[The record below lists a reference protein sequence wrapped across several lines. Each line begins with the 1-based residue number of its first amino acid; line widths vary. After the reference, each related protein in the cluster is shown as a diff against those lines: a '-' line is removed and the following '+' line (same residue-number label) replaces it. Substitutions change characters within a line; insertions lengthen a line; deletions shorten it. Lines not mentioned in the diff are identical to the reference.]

1 MKVYLAGKI
10 ARNDWRH
17 DIVQDPDE
25 LGESYDSSTNTLAW
39 PTVPIPGTQL
49 VYVGPYFEASGH
61 GSGHY
66 CGIHGTQEVRHIT
79 AKRCRAAIE
88 ECDVF
93 FAWMGDG
100 ETAFG
105 TLVEIG
111 IASAMKKEIFLA
123 WPPTEKCAFCV
134 EGCTDNLCV
143 QFKRCGCLCECDRNE
158 LWFAAEQATMNLY
171 SSGPVEAFKDFS
183 RSLLEQLLIFENLK
197 NCESPLEELF
207 YKTLLGCSPVGE
219 ISRQLQGLVV
229 QYPVTVNGKSYRL
242 DFALPDKK
250 IAFEMDG
257 YTYHGKE
264 REHFN
269 RDRRRDLDL
278 KLAGW
283 EVHRFDGDMI
293 RDDACQVV
301 EYAAQLAALPQ
312 REPTPATARRKLTRT
327 ERLRLTSKERAEL
340 NALDQLEQELYNR
353 AVEQC

>member
-1 MKVYLAGKI
+1 VKIYLAGKI
-10 ARNDWRH
+10 AQNDWRH

-25 LGESYDSSTNTLAW
+25 LNECYNYSTNTLAW

-61 GSGHY
+61 GSGHD
-66 CGIHGTQEVRHIT
+66 CGNHGTQSAMHTT
-79 AKRCRAAIE
+79 AQRCRAAIQD
-88 ECDVF
+88 CDVF

-111 IASAMKKEIFLA
+111 IASALNKEIFLA
-123 WPPTEKCAFCV
+123 WPPTEKCEFCT
-134 EGCTDNLCV
+134 EGCTDNLCIH
-143 QFKRCGCLCECDRNE
+143 FEHCGCQCECNRSE
-158 LWFAAEQATMNLY
+158 LWFAAEQATINIY
-171 SSGPVEAFKDFS
+171 AAGPVEAFADFS
-183 RSLLEQLLIFENLK
+183 RSLLEQLLTFENLK
-197 NCESPLEELF
+197 RCESPLEELF
-207 YKTLLGCSPVGE
+207 YKTYLGCSPLGAW
-219 ISRQLQGLVV
+219 QKLQGLAV
-229 QYPVTVNGKSYRL
+229 QHPVTVNGQNYRL
-242 DFALPDKK
+242 DFALPDKR

-293 RDDACQVV
+293 REDPAHVLDI
-301 EYAAQLAALPQ
+301 AAKLA
-312 REPTPATARRKLTRT
+312 EAR
-327 ERLRLTSKERAEL
+327 
-340 NALDQLEQELYNR
+340 
-353 AVEQC
+353 

>member
-1 MKVYLAGKI
+1 MKIYLAGKI

-17 DIVQDPDE
+17 DIVQDPRE
-25 LGESYDSSTNTLAW
+25 LNECYDYSTNTLGW

-61 GSGHY
+61 GSGHM
-66 CGIHGTQEVRHIT
+66 CGNHGTQSAMHATVQ
-79 AKRCRAAIE
+79 RCRAAIRD
-88 ECDVF
+88 CDVF

-111 IASAMKKEIFLA
+111 YATALGKGIFLA
-123 WPPTEKCAFCV
+123 WPPAGKCEFCT
-134 EGCTDNLCV
+134 EGCTDNLCA
-143 QFKRCGCLCECDRNE
+143 QFEYCGCLCKCDRNE

-171 SSGPVEAFKDFS
+171 ADSPVEAFEDFS
-183 RSLLEQLLIFENLK
+183 RSLLEQLLMLENLK
-197 NCESPLEELF
+197 KCESPLEELF
-207 YKTLLGCSPVGE
+207 YKTYLGCSPVGH
-219 ISRQLQGLVV
+219 IWQQLHGLVV
-229 QYPVTVNGKSYRL
+229 QHTVTVNGNTYRL

-264 REHFN
+264 RDHFN

-283 EVHRFDGDMI
+283 EIHRFDGDMI
-293 RDDACQVV
+293 RDNVIHV
-301 EYAAQLAALPQ
+301 LEIAAKLA
-312 REPTPATARRKLTRT
+312 EAR
-327 ERLRLTSKERAEL
+327 
-340 NALDQLEQELYNR
+340 
-353 AVEQC
+353 